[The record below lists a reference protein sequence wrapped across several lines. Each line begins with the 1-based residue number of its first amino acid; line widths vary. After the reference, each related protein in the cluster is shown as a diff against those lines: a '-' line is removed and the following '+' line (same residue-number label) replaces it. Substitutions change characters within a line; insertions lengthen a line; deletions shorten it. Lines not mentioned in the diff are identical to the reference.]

1 MAGRKLHSEEWG
13 QAEQIGYLEQLL
25 ISKGR
30 SWNDLAQRFPLP
42 RRASDLKD
50 QKVEMSLMLEVFEH
64 AAELIG
70 DDAAMLDYFSDLP
83 HGAIPIFDYVALCAP
98 SLRAALQNWQRFIAL
113 RTNCYH
119 MIFTEEPGYGILSWD
134 IPDRLG
140 PRTQNMFAKIAW
152 ASSRIENIVQDPDLR
167 LTIELTVPPPECS
180 SRFQKKYGNRL
191 MFSQARDRILIPS
204 RYLDA
209 VPPKNEANLY
219 SLVESTALAEVEKLL
234 SLNDPITRIKAA
246 INEHLKA
253 GDCKLETV
261 AKSLGMSP
269 RSLQRHL
276 EMEGTS
282 FRELTDTIRRTLASR
297 YLRETNLNLKEI
309 AFLLGFSELS
319 SFSRAVKTWFG
330 VSPSQYRRSR

>member
-1 MAGRKLHSEEWG
+1 
-13 QAEQIGYLEQLL
+13 
-25 ISKGR
+25 
-30 SWNDLAQRFPLP
+30 
-42 RRASDLKD
+42 
-50 QKVEMSLMLEVFEH
+50 
-64 AAELIG
+64 
-70 DDAAMLDYFSDLP
+70 MLDYFSDLP

-98 SLRAALQNWQRFIAL
+98 SLRAALQNWQRVIAL

-152 ASSRIENIVQDPDLR
+152 ASSRIENIVQDPNLR
-167 LTIELTVPPPECS
+167 LTIELTVPPPECT

-191 MFSQARDRILIPS
+191 LFSQARDRILIPS

-297 YLRETNLNLKEI
+297 YLRETKLNLKEI